1 MNHRFELILPQG
13 GDSREL
19 IEKKAFKAGVLALPG
34 GVFFAGGRRSAFVR
48 ASYSLLEE
56 DEVNE
61 ALKRLAEVVRK
72 EWPEGQAPA

>member
-1 MNHRFELILPQG
+1 
-13 GDSREL
+13 
-19 IEKKAFKAGVLALPG
+19 LALPG

-56 DEVNE
+56 DEVDE